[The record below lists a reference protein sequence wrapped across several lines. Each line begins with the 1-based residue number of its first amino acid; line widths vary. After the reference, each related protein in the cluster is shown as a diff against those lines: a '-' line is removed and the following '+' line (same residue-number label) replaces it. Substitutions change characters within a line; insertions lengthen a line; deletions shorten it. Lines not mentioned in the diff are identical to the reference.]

1 MSKIDS
7 FHSYLRATKD
17 MAQSVV
23 HRYHTCDEEPN
34 VAWEIIEDIMEGLI
48 AVFLDMF
55 GEEEKT
61 KPVDDVVVWKDFKEL
76 QRELGQVSEANMT
89 NFVSINQA
97 LDKIDMLTDRLKAI
111 EEKIEGYVFE

>member
-1 MSKIDS
+1 MSKVDS
-7 FHSYLRATKD
+7 FHSYLQATKD

-23 HRYHTCDEEPN
+23 HRYHTCDDEPD
-34 VAWEIIEDIMEGLI
+34 VAYEVIEDIMEGLI

-55 GEEEKT
+55 DKEEKT
-61 KPVDDVVVWKDFKEL
+61 KPVNDVVSWKDFKEL

-97 LDKIDMLTDRLKAI
+97 LDKIDMLTDRVEEI